1 MRGLVQEVLD
11 PTNKMNKER
20 TEDQQGKL
28 LKEHKIT
35 FTRAEGHRFPNQ
47 EITE

>member
-11 PTNKMNKER
+11 PTNKTNKER